1 MDNSLTNL
9 MNESQNEEDKYLLEL
24 NINDENRINT
34 KNVLFLL
41 GFLIN
46 SFILFTNNIFAN
58 ILLYIFSLIITTIG
72 ISITYK
78 NNNYIKN
85 NLILFS
91 IYIISIIFEII
102 LIFYNNNNSI
112 NILSLF
118 ITILYQIT
126 YIVNYE

>member
-24 NINDENRINT
+24 NINNENRINI
-34 KNVLFLL
+34 KNILFLF
-41 GFLIN
+41 GFFIN
-46 SFILFTNNIFAN
+46 SCIIFTNNIFAN
-58 ILLYIFSLIITTIG
+58 ILLYIFSLIITTLA
-72 ISITYK
+72 ISIIYK
-78 NNNYIKN
+78 NNNYIKD

-91 IYIISIIFEII
+91 IYIVSIIFEGLLII
-102 LIFYNNNNSI
+102 YNNNNSI
-112 NILSLF
+112 NMLSLF

>member
-24 NINDENRINT
+24 NINNENRINI
-34 KNVLFLL
+34 KNILFLF
-41 GFLIN
+41 GFFIN
-46 SFILFTNNIFAN
+46 SCIIFTNNIFAN

-72 ISITYK
+72 ISIIYK

>member
-24 NINDENRINT
+24 NINNENRINT

-72 ISITYK
+72 ISIIYK

>member
-24 NINDENRINT
+24 NINNENRINI
-34 KNVLFLL
+34 KNILFLF
-41 GFLIN
+41 GFFIN
-46 SFILFTNNIFAN
+46 SCIIFTNNIFAN
-58 ILLYIFSLIITTIG
+58 ILLYIFSLIITTLAIF
-72 ISITYK
+72 IIYK
-78 NNNYIKN
+78 NNNYIKD

-91 IYIISIIFEII
+91 IYIVSIIFEGLLII
-102 LIFYNNNNSI
+102 YNNNNSI
-112 NILSLF
+112 NMLSLF